1 MQDGIR
7 IISMLVLDIDRIQ
20 NEMSHLIALQGVEL
34 TPPPHTV
41 NLLWNNSPFLFA
53 SLHSHARLSQDTFK
67 AFSLTSS
74 IVPSSIILPEKPV
87 SDPISNT
94 PVAPTAG
101 LLTQE
106 AVVRHLGVCGT
117 CSSASCACRLLFELG
132 ISGNLPRHEMW
143 QIMSIT
149 RTFEGQY

>member
-94 PVAPTAG
+94 PVDRKS
-101 LLTQE
+101 
-106 AVVRHLGVCGT
+106 VV
-117 CSSASCACRLLFELG
+117 
-132 ISGNLPRHEMW
+132 
-143 QIMSIT
+143 
-149 RTFEGQY
+149 